1 MLPSGEDDNHG
12 VLQVERVVS
21 NLILCM
27 ESRAVVPRAR
37 VLQGYAEELS
47 SYCDPGENGSS
58 FRHCQAAAIRAID
71 PLLMAARDARQATET
86 RKDTLTGTRVAAFDA
101 LARICFDN
109 AEAAST
115 AAESIELLE
124 AAVIAALK
132 PAEQVQQQQEHLAA
146 LHLVQAIGAAVPE
159 APALRTLLP
168 AVAAMAVQLEEQ
180 EPDSRAATMEL
191 LHSRVHPAFRSVRT
205 TALEVLVSCSLGRK
219 CRESVSAS
227 LPESRLHAILA
238 DTWDDSPVRAFTV
251 SLLCANLCDLEV
263 PADAVAEGYTGRRFD
278 EEALS
283 LWTSIGFFEDIASCL
298 SAALE
303 MLPWPP
309 QSQIYH
315 RPWKLLNTILRL
327 VLAGHAQQLI
337 RAVEPLVTCVL
348 RRLPENDAA
357 GLVSA
362 DEARAAR
369 LAAQALLGLAIN
381 TEAVNVL
388 RQSSSLPDALRCMI
402 NEEPAA
408 AELLELVVGT
418 AWQNEVMD
426 GSQIHSASSPPFQAD

>member
-1 MLPSGEDDNHG
+1 MTFMTLPSGEDDNRG
-12 VLQVERVVS
+12 VLQVERVAN
-21 NLILCM
+21 NLLLCM
-27 ESRAVVPRAR
+27 EAQAVVQRAR

-47 SYCDPGENGSS
+47 SYVDPGENGSA
-58 FRHCQAAAIRAID
+58 FRRCQTAALRAID
-71 PLLMAARDARQATET
+71 PLLMIARDARQAMET

-109 AEAAST
+109 AEGAST
-115 AAESIELLE
+115 AAQSTELLE
-124 AAVIAALK
+124 AAVMAALR

-159 APALRTLLP
+159 APVLRTLLP
-168 AVAAMAVQLEEQ
+168 AVAALAVQLEEPSP
-180 EPDSRAATMEL
+180 ESRIAAMEL
-191 LHSRVHPAFRSVRT
+191 LHNRAHPAFRSVRT

-219 CRESVSAS
+219 CREGVAAS
-227 LPESRLHAILA
+227 LPESHLLAILA

-263 PADAVAEGYTGRRFD
+263 PADAEGSSGRRFD
-278 EEALS
+278 QQALN

-309 QSQIYH
+309 ESQIYH

-327 VLAGHAQQLI
+327 VLAGHEQQLI
-337 RAVEPLVTCVL
+337 GAVEPLVTCVL
-348 RRLPENDAA
+348 RRLSGND
-357 GLVSA
+357 SA
-362 DEARAAR
+362 DLVAADDARAAR
-369 LAAQALLGLAIN
+369 LAAQALLALAKN
-381 TEAVNVL
+381 PETVKVL
-388 RQSSSLPDALRCMI
+388 RRSSGLPDALRCMV

-418 AWQNEVMD
+418 AWQNE
-426 GSQIHSASSPPFQAD
+426 AEFRTATSPPFQAD